1 MAGCILRNHH
11 LGPLNKH
18 EFWRLVVF
26 QAKFVTNANARGS
39 DYKSPLLKA
48 CAAEARAIRQ
58 RVDQGLWAEP
68 ATYILVTNCSITAE
82 DRIAVEAALSTC
94 TLARVITLGAEDLA
108 ATIDLRPEI
117 ARAFPQILSYRN
129 LLDIISKTL
138 AKDVLERSEAAL
150 AGAQDIIPVF
160 VPTEAYN
167 RAWTVLRSKFFVVLS
182 GPPEMGKT
190 AIGWMIA
197 MSQVANGWQ
206 VIECSTPDDVFKVYD
221 SKEKQLFLSDDAFG
235 RTEFSVDRGSLWESD
250 LAKVLQRIDRD
261 HLLVWTSRKH
271 ILERAIR
278 EIDLQGKA
286 AQFPK
291 PAEVLVQANKL
302 SPKEKA
308 LILYRHAAHANLEE
322 DAKEIL
328 RDNLDT
334 IVEDPHFT
342 PERIRRFV
350 RTELPRLA
358 EEKRRGSLA
367 PEMVRI
373 RVEKAIEQYTEMMQ
387 KSFAKLPED
396 RRWILACMLDEER
409 ANDAKQVERTFT
421 KLSPVANSK
430 PIEIL
435 LDELDEAFI
444 KITKFPRA
452 LHDRYGAG
460 RISWVHPSYRDLVI
474 DFVSKD
480 RPMRLQYLRK
490 GGLPA
495 IALALSQE
503 GGATGQ
509 RLFPLLPDAES
520 WAVLEEAAV
529 SSILAEDAR
538 IEDILAI
545 FNSALSGNSSDRDRL
560 ETTASVVCE
569 TARQKWDNNGGEIEV
584 DELKQFYLLTELAS
598 RQVPSPDL
606 TDTWEGYWGRTR
618 DLLYGEPESM
628 FNEPETFEQWAE
640 LLNLL
645 QENEPRYL
653 RRTGF
658 PTASDE
664 IMSKLIV
671 RAAAD
676 AELDLSL
683 NPRRIHR

>member
-1 MAGCILRNHH
+1 
-11 LGPLNKH
+11 
-18 EFWRLVVF
+18 
-26 QAKFVTNANARGS
+26 
-39 DYKSPLLKA
+39 
-48 CAAEARAIRQ
+48 
-58 RVDQGLWAEP
+58 
-68 ATYILVTNCSITAE
+68 
-82 DRIAVEAALSTC
+82 
-94 TLARVITLGAEDLA
+94 
-108 ATIDLRPEI
+108 
-117 ARAFPQILSYRN
+117 
-129 LLDIISKTL
+129 
-138 AKDVLERSEAAL
+138 
-150 AGAQDIIPVF
+150 
-160 VPTEAYN
+160 
-167 RAWTVLRSKFFVVLS
+167 
-182 GPPEMGKT
+182 
-190 AIGWMIA
+190 

-206 VIECSTPDDVFKVYD
+206 VIECSSPADVFKVYD

-235 RTEFSVDRGSLWESD
+235 RTEFSVDRGSLWETD
-250 LAKVLQRIDRD
+250 LAKILQRIDRD

-308 LILYRHAAHANLEE
+308 LILYRHAAYGSLEE

-328 RDNLDT
+328 KDNLDT

-358 EEKRRGSLA
+358 EEKRRGLLA
-367 PEMVRI
+367 PEMVRV

-396 RRWILACMLDEER
+396 RKWILVCMLDEGHV
-409 ANDAKQVERTFT
+409 NDAKQVERAFT

-444 KITKFPRA
+444 KITNFPKVLQFRF
-452 LHDRYGAG
+452 GAA

-480 RPMRLQYLRK
+480 RPMRLQYLKK

-509 RLFPLLPDAES
+509 RLFPLLRDAES
-520 WAVLEEAAV
+520 WMALEEAAA
-529 SSILAEDAR
+529 SSILAEDAP

-560 ETTASVVCE
+560 ESTASVVCE
-569 TARQKWDNNGGEIEV
+569 TTRQQWDNNGGEIDV
-584 DELKQFYLLTELAS
+584 GELKQFYLLTELAS
-598 RQVPSPDL
+598 RQVSSPDL
-606 TDTWEGYWGRTR
+606 TNTWEGYWGRTR
-618 DLLYGEPESM
+618 DLLYEDPDSM
-628 FNEPETFEQWAE
+628 FHEPETFERWAE
-640 LLNLL
+640 LLDVL

-658 PTASDE
+658 PTASDD
-664 IMSKLIV
+664 IVVKLLA
-671 RAAAD
+671 RATSD
-676 AELDLSL
+676 AELDLTLDDPDEYQTEADRLRSIASGL
-683 NPRRIHR
+683 KHLKQALPKHRDEIDLAMIALTRQADRMEESASELGHTQHEPEQDYRDSGEGIEVFNIRDLFRDL